1 MKSKFTFAASILMG
15 AFAMASFTAC
25 SSDDDKDGGDNGS
38 TSWAY
43 PSPTLV
49 DTNGNRVYVSSI
61 GTLEDSYTPFW
72 TYSYDEAGNLSVF
85 SCVDEFNAVVGT
97 STIVCTDYYDDDNYV
112 IYVETGSNGL
122 ISKMREEWTDEWGSG
137 EVKGTAE
144 TSFTYNEEKQ
154 LVSMSYQSSQGKDKY
169 SQTISNTWKNGILEK
184 TTETYV
190 SMEDDWSMTGTE
202 TYTYNYG
209 KQANPA
215 KQYPIGMDCVL
226 WEVDEI
232 YRPLFFMGFMGVGPA
247 YLPISIDYTHKS
259 EIDNYTW
266 TNKYDYTLNPN
277 GTINTETEIDG
288 EYGYESIEVY
298 QWQYGKT
305 TRSFSAQSKNIA
317 SVVKHKI
324 RKNRVPRHKR

>member
-122 ISKMREEWTDEWGSG
+122 ISKMREEWTDDWGSG

-154 LVSMSYQSSQGKDKY
+154 LVGMSYQSSQGTYKY

-184 TTETYV
+184 TTEI
-190 SMEDDWSMTGTE
+190 EKGTNGLTDTN

-215 KQYPIGMDCVL
+215 KQYPTCMISPIMD
-226 WEVDEI
+226 DEGTLI
-232 YRPLFFMGFMGVGPA
+232 PLFFMGFIGVGPA
-247 YLPISIDYTHKS
+247 YLPTSIDCVYKS
-259 EIDNYTW
+259 EYYDESWNY
-266 TNKYDYTLNPN
+266 KCDYTFNTN
-277 GTINTETEIDG
+277 GTINTETKID
-288 EYGYESIEVY
+288 EEDGYITVW